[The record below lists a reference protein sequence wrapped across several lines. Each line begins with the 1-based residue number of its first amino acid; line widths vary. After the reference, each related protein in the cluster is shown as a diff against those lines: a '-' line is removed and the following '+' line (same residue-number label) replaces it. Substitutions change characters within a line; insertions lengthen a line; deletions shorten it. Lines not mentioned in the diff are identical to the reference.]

1 MNLLSIGNTLVNN
14 MNSQKEETAGQSDL
28 KNENFL
34 NELLGMVELSVK
46 STKLPDNLIIKG
58 EVSIEKA
65 TSEENSFKLIPF
77 GNGDFF
83 NLSDLEKL
91 KEIAKKIKL
100 ATNINQNDNIGN
112 NLILNVDSKNKLFQ
126 EVDLNLF
133 KKQNELLEKFGNA
146 ENKVDLLEHPKVKL
160 IRETTKDLIAQHR
173 EFLQPFKAK
182 LGIESGDE
190 LIQSTPDA
198 DTVSKISEIKESNK
212 SFFEN
217 LRNKIGD
224 SNLSK
229 LSLNS
234 NKNIDATISAENQNE
249 ILNNT
254 ISKLTNSEIDQ
265 STIDNKLKP
274 NANIGDN
281 LNKNEVIKLIN
292 KIVNSNSFNSTNN
305 LDNSEN
311 VTKSININ
319 SEFKNEIKSELNLN
333 NSNLELDSNKLNSK
347 RINPEQITF
356 VKEIKAD
363 YSAKQQ
369 ISPLVSESSEQSGVK
384 FGMEN
389 NNLNSGENST
399 NNSDSLNSK
408 KLMDLFINGK
418 ISADSFN
425 NKLSELKQVTNEI
438 KANAKEYIIYKDV
451 QAKNIMLNTANSIK
465 ELAPNGSAIVKLNL
479 NPANLGK
486 VFVELN
492 VINNVATLNF
502 KSESKDTIKLIENQ
516 INSLVDKLNSQ
527 GITTDT
533 ISVTQNSKDEQELLN
548 QNKFFEKNSKEHK
561 QQKEYLDSLKNL
573 ALLNEMKS

>member
-1 MNLLSIGNTLVNN
+1 MNLSSIGNTLVNN

-46 STKLPDNLIIKG
+46 STKLPDDLIVKG
-58 EVSIEKA
+58 EMPIEKA
-65 TSEENSFKLIPF
+65 KSEENSFKLIPF

-100 ATNINQNDNIGN
+100 ATNINQSDNIGN

-190 LIQSTPDA
+190 LLQNIPDP
-198 DTVSKISEIKESNK
+198 DTASKISEIKESNK

-224 SNLSK
+224 SNLAK
-229 LSLNS
+229 ISLNS
-234 NKNIDATISAENQNE
+234 NKNIDATITAENQIESLPKEKLE
-249 ILNNT
+249 I
-254 ISKLTNSEIDQ
+254 
-265 STIDNKLKP
+265 
-274 NANIGDN
+274 NIA
-281 LNKNEVIKLIN
+281 KNDLINQKDAINLIN
-292 KIVNSNSFNSTNN
+292 KFINSD
-305 LDNSEN
+305 L
-311 VTKSININ
+311 KSNKNNIN
-319 SEFKNEIKSELNLN
+319 NNEQNINLNQELNKTIKSELNLN

-369 ISPLVSESSEQSGVK
+369 ISPLVSEFSEQSGVK

-389 NNLNSGENST
+389 NNLNNGENST

-408 KLMDLFINGK
+408 KLIDLFINGK

-425 NKLSELKQVTNEI
+425 NKLTELKQVTNEI

-451 QAKNIMLNTANSIK
+451 QAKNIMMNTANTIK

-492 VINNVATLNF
+492 VINNVASLNF
-502 KSESKDTIKLIENQ
+502 KTDSKDTIKLIENQ

-533 ISVTQNSKDEQELLN
+533 ITVTQNSKDEQELQN

-561 QQKEYLDSLKNL
+561 QQKEYLDTLKNL